1 MATIPTGQKFHTVPS
16 NVQTVER
23 GSALANSQRE
33 IYTMQDIV
41 DTTRPYKVYT
51 ALFVQSGASNP
62 IVNILENTLTGDIT
76 WTRDDVG
83 VYLGILTGEFT
94 LDKTFSLMTLF
105 LGSLV
110 TINSFR
116 SDEDTFVINI
126 NELNSPNN
134 PIDLDGVLQIEIR
147 VYN

>member
-1 MATIPTGQKFHTVPS
+1 LLT
-16 NVQTVER
+16 
-23 GSALANSQRE
+23 
-33 IYTMQDIV
+33 
-41 DTTRPYKVYT
+41 
-51 ALFVQSGASNP
+51 QSGTSNP
-62 IVNILENTLTGDIT
+62 IVYIFENSLTGDIT
-76 WTRDDVG
+76 WIRDDVG

-116 SDEDTFVINI
+116 SDDDTFGINI
-126 NELNSPNN
+126 NELDSPNN
-134 PIDLDGVLQIEIR
+134 AIDLDGVLQIEIR